1 MYFNKLVEDLKT
13 EGVTLIK
20 IETTYEMKN
29 KGMFRKK
36 VYKEFKCDYYKLS
49 W

>member
-20 IETTYEMKN
+20 IETYEMKN
-29 KGMFRKK
+29 KGIFRKK